1 MSQNIIEARNIV
13 VRFGIRM
20 GLRTRYFNAVD
31 GASIVVRRGEVV
43 ALVGESGSGKTTLG
57 KVTLG
62 LLKPTSGE
70 VLFQDKNIY
79 EMNEDEYKQ
88 FRKNAQYIPQDPYAS
103 LHPLKTVRQILL
115 DVVMYHKLASDA
127 SEAEE
132 IVEETLRS
140 VGLTP
145 PSKYLNKYPMQLSGG
160 ERQRLSIARAL
171 ILKPLYVVADEP
183 VTMLD
188 ATLKA
193 GIIRTLRD
201 LITRFNSSLLFI
213 THELTLL
220 QFFGE
225 RARAYVMYLGE
236 IVESGYVKDIL
247 FDPLHPYT
255 KALLDAIPLPD
266 PKARATRKVILKGSI
281 PSPLN
286 KPQGCPL
293 HPRCPFAL
301 DVCSKSKPPIVNM
314 GSDRFVSCWLY
325 AKK

>member
-1 MSQNIIEARNIV
+1 MSQNIIEAKNIV
-13 VRFGIRM
+13 VRFGVRM

-31 GASIVVRRGEVV
+31 NASIVVRRGEVV

-70 VLFQDKNIY
+70 VLFQGKDIY
-79 EMNEDEYKQ
+79 ELSKDEYEQ

-103 LHPLKTVRQILL
+103 LHPLKTVRQMLL
-115 DVVMYHKLASDA
+115 DVIMYHNLASSI

-132 IVEETLRS
+132 IAEETLRS

-145 PSKYLNKYPMQLSGG
+145 PSKYINKYPIQLSGG

-193 GIIRTLRD
+193 SIIRTLRD
-201 LITRFNSSLLFI
+201 LIARINSALTFI
-213 THELTLL
+213 THELILL

-225 RARAYVMYLGE
+225 KTRTYVMYLGE

-266 PKARATRKVILKGSI
+266 PKARTTRKVILKGSI

-293 HPRCPFAL
+293 HPRCPFAM
-301 DVCSKSKPPIVNM
+301 DICSKTKPPITNM
-314 GSDRFVSCWLY
+314 DSDRFVSCWLY

>member
-1 MSQNIIEARNIV
+1 MSQNIIETRNVV
-13 VRFGIRM
+13 VRFGLRM

-31 GASIVVRRGEVV
+31 NASIVVRRGEVV

-79 EMNEDEYKQ
+79 KMNEDEYKQ

-103 LHPLKTVRQILL
+103 IHPLKTVRQILL

-132 IVEETLRS
+132 IVEEALRS
-140 VGLTP
+140 VGLAP

-201 LITRFNSSLLFI
+201 LIARFNSSLLFI

-225 RARAYVMYLGE
+225 RARTYVMYLGE

-266 PKARATRKVILKGSI
+266 PKARATRKVILKGSL

-293 HPRCPFAL
+293 HPRCPFAM
-301 DVCSKSKPPIVNM
+301 DICSKSKPPIINM
-314 GSDRFVSCWLY
+314 SSDRFVSCWLY